1 MLQEVEAA
9 GNIRWDGNDYL
20 SSEEVVYDTGRI
32 VYFSTNVEV
41 CTSVVLIPGTAL
53 LPKWLLAIAY
63 ALALIYLFMAIGI
76 ISDIFMVSIEKIT
89 ARK

>member
-76 ISDIFMVSIEKIT
+76 ISEIFMESIEKIT